1 MIHQPWPS
9 AVFEG
14 DNTFTLEI
22 PKGAHV
28 CFAKAE
34 VKGSEALL
42 PEQAPNPQY
51 GTLITPSVPDSEGSW
66 MHSSQIWLVL
76 KFPATRFA
84 SQIEIELDTDCYVG
98 LNFWAGITWYQPE
111 PSSEYIFDYSGEG
124 NVCVWS
130 FPKIETDRILLSFH
144 NSSSTLGSPYKWS
157 ELNKKQT
164 MSTKVEKLLLHCT
177 SLPSNL
183 SLRIADQPPFW
194 TRLEPLD
201 KAISTPDFTRQL
213 NEYLDSDQLAV
224 DETVHHVP
232 ITIHSDTWGTV
243 ELRLNLDYFF
253 VIDQFVDGSKEKALT
268 YSCTGKWVQK
278 EQIELPMDAE
288 VRKATLELSDT
299 FDKNRFAD
307 GYGPIPE
314 ETSYH
319 AVTVSAKYL
328 PAQQIVLGQ
337 DIDLTGIDLCLA
349 RLSDTARIAIQI
361 RLDNDGEP
369 SGDILRVDEVSLDK
383 SFGEETQW
391 VCVDL
396 PSPFSLTEE
405 CYWLVLGVE
414 EGEAQWQAST
424 RNSGLKPLSYSTD
437 GGENWERYELDSLT
451 PELKLSGLVRLRHLP
466 KSYKLPVALSLH
478 EGLGIELSAFE
489 SLKRVEGI
497 LDFTK
502 KVQEILL
509 EKRET
514 SLLTLEVQGK
524 ATGSLRMSN
533 PRIEYTRKTG
543 LRPTHPPPIPLAKG
557 PVIWVDGVGGVYD
570 NRLRS
575 CGIGK
580 IGELADM
587 DPSQVTVEAGI
598 RERKLWVLKKRAD
611 VALSIELDKTR
622 FLGLLDW
629 SVLDIVSTSSSALS
643 GQTSQ
648 PLDIVEKLK
657 NRLRILD
664 AVLDAACLNKIKLK
678 DLFVEEGF

>member
-1 MIHQPWPS
+1 MLHQLWPS

-42 PEQAPNPQY
+42 LESAPDPQC
-51 GTLITPSVPDSEGSW
+51 GTLITPSVPDSEDGW
-66 MHSSQIWLVL
+66 MDSLQTWLVL
-76 KFPATRFA
+76 KFPARRFA
-84 SQIEIELDTDCYVG
+84 SKIELQLEADCYVG
-98 LNFWAGITWYQPE
+98 LNFWAGVTWYQPE
-111 PSSEYIFDYSGEG
+111 PSNEYIFDSSGGSE
-124 NVCVWS
+124 WS

-144 NSSSTLGSPYKWS
+144 EAPGNPTRPIAWSDLDAKNPVSTLVQR
-157 ELNKKQT
+157 LC
-164 MSTKVEKLLLHCT
+164 LHCT

-201 KAISTPDFTRQL
+201 KAITTPDFTKQL
-213 NEYLDSDQLAV
+213 NEYLDSDQLSV

-232 ITIHSDTWGTV
+232 ITIHSDTWGKV
-243 ELRLNLDYFF
+243 ELRLDLDYFF
-253 VIDQFVDGSKEKALT
+253 VIDQFVDGSNEKALT
-268 YSCTGKWVQK
+268 YSCAGKWVQK

-288 VRKATLELSDT
+288 VRKATLELSDN
-299 FDKNRFAD
+299 FGKERFLD
-307 GYGPIPE
+307 GYGPILE

-319 AVTVSAKYL
+319 AVTISAKYL

-337 DIDLTGIDLCLA
+337 DTDLTGIDLCLA
-349 RLSDTARIAIQI
+349 RLSDTVRIAIQI

-369 SGDILRVDEVSLDK
+369 SEDILRLDEVLLDK
-383 SFGEETQW
+383 SFGEKTQW
-391 VCVDL
+391 LCVDL

-466 KSYKLPVALSLH
+466 TRYKLPVALCLQ
-478 EGLGIELSAFE
+478 EGLDIGLSAFE
-489 SLKRVEGI
+489 SLERVEGI
-497 LDFTK
+497 LDFTR

-514 SLLTLEVQGK
+514 SLLTLEIQGK

-533 PRIEYTRKTG
+533 PRIEYTRKKEP
-543 LRPTHPPPIPLAKG
+543 PTPPPPPIPLANS
-557 PVIWVDGVGGVYD
+557 PVIWVDGVGRVY
-570 NRLRS
+570 NKRLTS
-575 CGIGK
+575 CGVGK
-580 IGELADM
+580 IGELADIE
-587 DPSQVTVEAGI
+587 PSQIASTVGI
-598 RERKLWVLKKRAD
+598 TERKLWVLKKRAE

-622 FLGLLDW
+622 FLGLRDW

-664 AVLDAACLNKIKLK
+664 AVLDAACLSEINLK